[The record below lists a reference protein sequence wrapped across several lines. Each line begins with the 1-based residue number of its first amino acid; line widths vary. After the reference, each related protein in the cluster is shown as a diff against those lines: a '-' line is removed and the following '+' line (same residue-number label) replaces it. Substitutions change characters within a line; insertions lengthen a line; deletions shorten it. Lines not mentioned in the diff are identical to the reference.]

1 MDKTKQD
8 TLEKEITNACLKI
21 KQKLTC
27 GKTYSLHSSCIIIIN
42 NDTWVSSCLSHFPPP
57 LSPLT
62 FVPLLTCAYL
72 LGSLGFSL
80 TQVIRLSYLFIS

>member
-27 GKTYSLHSSCIIIIN
+27 GKRHTHC
-42 NDTWVSSCLSHFPPP
+42 
-57 LSPLT
+57 
-62 FVPLLTCAYL
+62 
-72 LGSLGFSL
+72 
-80 TQVIRLSYLFIS
+80 TQVASLS